1 MRVMNRFTNPT
12 GGKTYLFSIIFDIA
26 VQLAFSLA
34 LSVVLIAGGYGSA
47 AELPRYSTWNI
58 VAMFFLQGAFVAAIF
73 VTKPRLTAPE
83 KESATQRIKDIL
95 LAVITAAVCLC
106 CFSWLGEWF
115 ALALKAIGYNGAEI
129 EINGALDLVLCLVV
143 TVLVAPVVEETVFRN
158 ALTGE
163 FRRRHGFLPTVLL
176 SGLCFAL
183 MHMSPQQTVY
193 QFMLGCACAYTFLR
207 TENVVVP
214 SLIHALSNAAAIGLN
229 YVDWSIITPPEGQSS
244 VLLNNPALSVPI
256 TLLLAAAGVAIIFF
270 AGKAARK
277 KTPSFEYGYDRDGS
291 GRTPCVIAF
300 VICCAMW
307 TFSLIGGVAGL

>member
-83 KESATQRIKDIL
+83 KKSATQRIKDIL

-106 CFSWLGEWF
+106 FFSWLGEWF

-143 TVLVAPVVEETVFRN
+143 TVLVAPVV
-158 ALTGE
+158 
-163 FRRRHGFLPTVLL
+163 
-176 SGLCFAL
+176 
-183 MHMSPQQTVY
+183 
-193 QFMLGCACAYTFLR
+193 
-207 TENVVVP
+207 
-214 SLIHALSNAAAIGLN
+214 
-229 YVDWSIITPPEGQSS
+229 
-244 VLLNNPALSVPI
+244 
-256 TLLLAAAGVAIIFF
+256 
-270 AGKAARK
+270 
-277 KTPSFEYGYDRDGS
+277 
-291 GRTPCVIAF
+291 
-300 VICCAMW
+300 
-307 TFSLIGGVAGL
+307 